1 MTIKHIHSSSRFD
14 RTPRSLTNAARIYNL
29 SANLVTYTEI
39 DGRKR
44 KAALRNVGSL
54 TFRLI
59 GPGTEGFSD
68 CGISFNT
75 SEFRLVYHEVFQV
88 SNMTYV
94 TSTGRHTKPTHA
106 VFGVFEENA
115 TGHKF
120 VISVVH
126 TPAGIEKDLGLGRKT
141 KAVLTWIDVFHGVRR
156 RTNTLRKRY
165 DAQASFMC
173 GDWNIDFKK
182 AWVRTLVKTMA
193 PNYRLTW
200 KSPGSVVGGTH
211 GSRIIDGTFEYGP
224 VDIHGGAKLFKDDDS
239 SDHRPY
245 IEELS
250 I

>member
-14 RTPRSLTNAARIYNL
+14 RTPRSLARAAKVYNL
-29 SANLVTYTEI
+29 SANLITYTEI
-39 DGRKR
+39 DGERR
-44 KAALRNVGSL
+44 RAALRNVGGM
-54 TFRLI
+54 TFKLI
-59 GPGTEGFSD
+59 GPGSEGFSD
-68 CGISFNT
+68 CGVSFNT
-75 SEFRLVYHEVFQV
+75 TKYTLVYHEVHQV
-88 SNMTYV
+88 SDMTYV

-106 VFGVFEENA
+106 VFVVLRENV

-141 KAVLTWIDVFHGVRR
+141 KAVLTWIDVFNGVRR
-156 RTNTLRKRY
+156 RTNVLRKRY
-165 DAQASFMC
+165 GVQVSFMC
-173 GDWNIDFKK
+173 GDWNVDFKK
-182 AWVRTLVKTMA
+182 RWVRVLVKGMA

-200 KSPGSVVGGTH
+200 KAPASIVGGTH

-224 VDIHGGAKLFKDDDS
+224 VDIYGGAKLFKDDDS